1 MRRISL
7 QLILSVLFH
16 LGWIPHQWGWPRVY
30 IFLPLPFVKIA
41 KLVLNRSLQSDAVGR
56 VFLPENWTVLYRDQF
71 WSPTFYENS
80 ESNHLMS
87 HKSKDWTLTLYQR
100 TQTLWSPYPSSEFQ
114 THEIEDMWKEETTT
128 YLKTKVFHKD
138 SKGYL
143 KLQVKINLSVGLWMW
158 GLREEPSKHSW
169 VQRVCFLLKW
179 ALCYYMFSWVGA
191 DYYLS
196 ILEQIP
202 GFIAVVLRR
211 RGW

>member
-1 MRRISL
+1 MRPISL

-114 THEIEDMWKEETTT
+114 THEIEDMWKKETTT
-128 YLKTKVFHKD
+128 YLKTKVFQGL
-138 SKGYL
+138 KGIFEASSENKSISWL
-143 KLQVKINLSVGLWMW
+143 MNVRAERRAQQTLLTTASLLSTQVGFVLLHVFLSGGWLLSEHTGANSW
-158 GLREEPSKHSW
+158 LHS
-169 VQRVCFLLKW
+169 C
-179 ALCYYMFSWVGA
+179 CTS
-191 DYYLS
+191 
-196 ILEQIP
+196 
-202 GFIAVVLRR
+202 
-211 RGW
+211 

>member
-1 MRRISL
+1 MRHISL

-114 THEIEDMWKEETTT
+114 THEIEDMWKKETTT
-128 YLKTKVFHKD
+128 YLKTKVFQGL
-138 SKGYL
+138 KGIFEASSENKSISWL
-143 KLQVKINLSVGLWMW
+143 VNVRAERRAQQTLLSTASLLSTQVGFVLLHVLLSGGWLLSEHTGANSW
-158 GLREEPSKHSW
+158 LHS
-169 VQRVCFLLKW
+169 C
-179 ALCYYMFSWVGA
+179 CTS
-191 DYYLS
+191 
-196 ILEQIP
+196 
-202 GFIAVVLRR
+202 
-211 RGW
+211 

>member
-128 YLKTKVFHKD
+128 YLKTKVFQGL
-138 SKGYL
+138 KGIFEASSENKSISWL
-143 KLQVKINLSVGLWMW
+143 MNVRAERRAQQTLLSTASLLSTQVGFVLLHVFLSGGWLLSEHTGANSW
-158 GLREEPSKHSW
+158 LHS
-169 VQRVCFLLKW
+169 C
-179 ALCYYMFSWVGA
+179 CTS
-191 DYYLS
+191 
-196 ILEQIP
+196 
-202 GFIAVVLRR
+202 
-211 RGW
+211 

>member
-1 MRRISL
+1 MRPISL

-56 VFLPENWTVLYRDQF
+56 VFSLKTGL
-71 WSPTFYENS
+71 FYTEISS
-80 ESNHLMS
+80 EAPRFM
-87 HKSKDWTLTLYQR
+87 R
-100 TQTLWSPYPSSEFQ
+100 TQSLITSCPINPKTEHWLFTKGPKLYGHLILAQNFRHMRLRICERRKLQ
-114 THEIEDMWKEETTT
+114 LI
-128 YLKTKVFHKD
+128 LKPKYFKD